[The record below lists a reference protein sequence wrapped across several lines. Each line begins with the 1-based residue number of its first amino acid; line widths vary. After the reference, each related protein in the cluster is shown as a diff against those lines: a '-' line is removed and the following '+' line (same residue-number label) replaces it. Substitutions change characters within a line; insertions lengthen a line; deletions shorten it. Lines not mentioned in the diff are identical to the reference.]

1 MMKHRKR
8 TAKVALMTLLLS
20 VATLASPRVALIKVN
35 SGSADLD
42 GKAFKHA
49 QMANAGQM
57 LSVPK
62 GSEVRIQLLGSSSEL
77 TLTGP
82 TQVKID
88 QTTLAGKAQ
97 KVTRGGLEVASDIGS
112 RNTVGALVTRAK
124 ADQLDQARP
133 RAVRPILPPS
143 KKNGSLVV
151 EYDLKDQIRLPQGVE
166 VNVLV
171 EPKNPSDDQYVQ
183 VEFKNA
189 LSALEMAPDAI
200 VPGEGYNFTLAYTY
214 DDAVMQ
220 RYTQSFRILTP
231 EQREFLQEAQ
241 VEMLERYNQEKS
253 VLPLLRLA
261 SLYQDLD
268 QNREVL
274 KYLELAERSQYLQE
288 NDSKLKERLS
298 ELLGQFRKSLD
309 MTILI
314 VD

>member
-1 MMKHRKR
+1 MKHRR
-8 TAKVALMTLLLS
+8 QTAKVALMTLLLS

-49 QMANAGQM
+49 QMATAGQL

-62 GSEVRIQLLGSSSEL
+62 GAEVRIQLLGSSSEL
-77 TLTGP
+77 TVSGP
-82 TQVKID
+82 VQLKID
-88 QTTLAGKAQ
+88 QATLAGKAQ

-124 ADQLDQARP
+124 ADHLDQARP
-133 RAVRPILPPS
+133 RAVRPILPPA
-143 KKNGSLVV
+143 KRNGSLVV
-151 EYDLKDQIRLPQGVE
+151 EYDLKSQIKLPQGAE
-166 VNVLV
+166 VNVLI
-171 EPKNPSDDQYVQ
+171 EPKNPADDQYVQ
-183 VEFKNA
+183 MEFKDS
-189 LSALEMAPDAI
+189 LGVLEIAPDA
-200 VPGEGYNFTLAYTY
+200 VVAGEGYNFTLAYTY
-214 DDAVMQ
+214 NDSVLQ

-231 EQREFLQEAQ
+231 EQREFLQDAN
-241 VEMLERYNQEKS
+241 VEMLERYDAEKS

-274 KYLELAERSQYLQE
+274 KYLELAERSPYLQE
-288 NDSKLKERLS
+288 NDSKLKARLS
-298 ELLGQFRKSLD
+298 DLLSQFRKSMD

-314 VD
+314 LD